1 MKDLHVILLQT
12 APVWNDPDA
21 SIAMVEDLLE
31 RADADGLLDSID
43 LIALPEMWTTGFT
56 LEPLRSRESPTD
68 APGYVAMARW
78 ANRWNCAVAG
88 SLAVQTAEHQFANRM
103 HFVEPGGRCSTYD
116 KRHLFGLG
124 GETQVYRPGCDR
136 VEVTWRG
143 WRILLLICYD
153 LRFPIFSRNLGSPP
167 YDVALYSACWPAP
180 RIAAWDILLAARAI
194 ENQCYVVGVNRFGEE
209 PGPLLYPGHSRA
221 LSPLGEVLASAPDHQ
236 PQALHCVLSASSLT
250 DLRVR
255 LPFLQDGDRAMY

>member
-1 MKDLHVILLQT
+1 MKDLHILLLQT

-21 SIAMVEDLLE
+21 SIAAAEDLLE
-31 RADADGLLDSID
+31 RADSDGLLDGID
-43 LIALPEMWTTGFT
+43 LIVLPEMWTTGFT

-88 SLAVQTAEHQFANRM
+88 SLAVQTADHQFANRM

-124 GETQVYRPGCDR
+124 GETQVYRPGCER
-136 VEVTWRG
+136 VEVSWRG
-143 WRILLLICYD
+143 WGILLHICYD
-153 LRFPIFSRNLGSPP
+153 LRFPIVSRNLGTPP
-167 YDVALYSACWPAP
+167 YDVALYSACWPAL

-194 ENQCYVVGVNRFGEE
+194 ENQCYVVGVNRCGEE
-209 PGPLLYPGHSRA
+209 PGPLLYPGHSCA
-221 LSPLGEVLASAPDHQ
+221 LSPLGEVLASVPDHQ
-236 PQALHCVLSASSLT
+236 PDAVRCTLSASSLS
-250 DLRVR
+250 DLRER
-255 LPFLQDGDRAMY
+255 LPFLRDADR